1 MGGFAGVAAGA
12 ASGSGGWMVMALIMA
27 RQLKPDFDNQV
38 IVQDESSIL
47 PNAYLLA
54 STPPCF

>member
-1 MGGFAGVAAGA
+1 
-12 ASGSGGWMVMALIMA
+12 MVMALIMA